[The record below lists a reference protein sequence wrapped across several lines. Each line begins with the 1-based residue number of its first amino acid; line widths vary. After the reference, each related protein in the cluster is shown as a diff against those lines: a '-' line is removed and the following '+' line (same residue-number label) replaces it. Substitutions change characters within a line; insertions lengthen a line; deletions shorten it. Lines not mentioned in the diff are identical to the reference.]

1 MAAVKSDKN
10 DPQAR
15 KATIQQ
21 VKEMKSDLRSAHFHL
36 GNNPVDY
43 LSTAKQ
49 NQMNYDP
56 SVSTQSQQLAHEL

>member
-10 DPQAR
+10 DHQAR

-49 NQMNYDP
+49 N
-56 SVSTQSQQLAHEL
+56 